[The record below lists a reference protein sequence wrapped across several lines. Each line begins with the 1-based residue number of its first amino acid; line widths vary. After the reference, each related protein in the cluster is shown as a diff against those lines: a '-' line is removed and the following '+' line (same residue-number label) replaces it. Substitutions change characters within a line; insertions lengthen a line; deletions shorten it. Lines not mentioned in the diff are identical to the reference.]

1 MPSSA
6 SRKITPIAVNRTV
19 HSAWCE
25 GQNFHLVFTD
35 NTELIITWGDVP
47 EVRASKTLTA
57 LPAMPIVQGEVSRI
71 LSGKKVEYAYIN
83 DNDDL
88 LVRCWDDHE
97 AVIGWHN
104 NGPVLRSMNVK
115 LMLDPVS
122 IFGTA
127 GM

>member
-1 MPSSA
+1 MVD
-6 SRKITPIAVNRTV
+6 RKITPIAVNRTV